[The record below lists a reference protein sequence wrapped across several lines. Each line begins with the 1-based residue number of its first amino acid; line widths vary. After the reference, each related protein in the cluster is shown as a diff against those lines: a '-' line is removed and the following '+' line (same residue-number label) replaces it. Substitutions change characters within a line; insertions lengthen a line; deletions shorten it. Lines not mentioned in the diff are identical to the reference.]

1 MKTLKIGIASY
12 EEMKARTVAIASGEY
27 RPIPGE
33 PKTWFPS
40 VESAANVLASGN
52 LELLKM
58 IAAECQKLNLSGTL
72 RAARLR
78 AAVDLGIADA
88 EHHRTKPLTDE
99 LLRDIAERGRKIA
112 KAYRIKRN
120 RPINEE

>member
-72 RAARLR
+72 RAA
-78 AAVDLGIADA
+78 VDLGIADA
-88 EHHRTKPLTDE
+88 ENHRTKPLTDE
-99 LLRDIAERGRKIA
+99 LLRDIAERGRKIV

>member
-1 MKTLKIGIASY
+1 VGDPNRHIDS
-12 EEMKARTVAIASGEY
+12 RV
-27 RPIPGE
+27 
-33 PKTWFPS
+33 
-40 VESAANVLASGN
+40 
-52 LELLKM
+52 
-58 IAAECQKLNLSGTL
+58 KLNLSGAL

-88 EHHRTKPLTDE
+88 ENHRTKPLTDE
-99 LLRDIAERGRKIA
+99 LLRYIAERGRKIS